1 MIYLYAA
8 PIMSAT
14 AVIRKSELV
23 SNVYMYIIMIILH
36 VCIYKNYL
44 DISIIIYW
52 YFDRCYNILSIYQVI
67 MIHFHIIIL
76 IL

>member
-1 MIYLYAA
+1 
-8 PIMSAT
+8 
-14 AVIRKSELV
+14 
-23 SNVYMYIIMIILH
+23 MIILH

-67 MIHFHIIIL
+67 MIHFHITIL
-76 IL
+76 ILKKKHLKDYACVDF